1 MGEFIR
7 WMVALTVYPF
17 LLIDDLIH
25 KGEEERFIADQQ
37 EMFRRQHEGE

>member
-17 LLIDDLIH
+17 FLIDDLIH
-25 KGEEERFIADQQ
+25 RGEEERYLEEQRQQ
-37 EMFRRQHEGE
+37 FLRRYEGE